1 MIGTIEKIKNSV
13 LLKCSTL
20 NDEIISKTLV
30 DVINTRIYRFSEEM
44 VSLVGGALEEDAL
57 RDKTAEIIKT
67 PIIKKIKR
75 KLFIDSLALQITN
88 DTFIEDYANEKIKM
102 DKLKKTY
109 IKELENNKS
118 SNQLNMTEDLNLSE
132 IINDLRIYVDKE
144 IIPKIEENKFM
155 SDAAKKLVS
164 DLKDNLEKDL
174 KQMISDADNNYLNI
188 LVIEL
193 EKEIKPERDFIF
205 TYSGIDLLTKRYLI
219 QDYNRKPLELP
230 QQMFMGIAMHLAIP
244 EEKQNR
250 LMWAKKFYD
259 VLSSLKAT
267 MATPTM
273 SNARKPFYQLSSCFI
288 DTVEDSLKGIYKSL
302 DNFAEVSKFGGGMGI
317 YIGKIRA
324 IGSTIR
330 GFKGASG
337 GVIPWIKLFNDTAV
351 AVDQL
356 GVRNGSV
363 AIWLDAWHKE
373 VPEFLQLRTNN
384 GDDRKKAHDVFP
396 GLCYPD
402 LFWRLAEEDIDA
414 NWYMMCPHEIKNV
427 KGYSLEDFYGEEW
440 EKRYYDCVNDE
451 RIDKRIMS
459 VKDIVRLII
468 KSVAETG
475 TPFAFYR
482 DTANKMNPNKHAG
495 MIYSSNLCTEIMQ
508 NMSPMDIQTTEVIN
522 ENGDSIIVEKT
533 KAGDFVVCN
542 LSSIVLGNVNVNND
556 KEIEYVIETQIR
568 AMDNVIDLNYYSVPF
583 AEVTNKKYRAIGLG
597 TSGYH
602 HMLAN
607 NKIHWNEEKHLEFTD
622 EVYEKINYYAINAS
636 MKIAKEKGKYSC
648 FEGSDWHNGN
658 YFDLRNYTSE
668 KWNKLKDDV
677 KKYGLR
683 NGYLFAVAPNGST
696 ATIAGTSEG
705 VDPVMARFWLE
716 EKKGSIVPK
725 TAPNLSW
732 DNFWYYNSAYNAN
745 QQLCVKINGIRQ
757 RHIDQGQSFNLYIT
771 TEYTMRQ
778 IMNLY
783 ISACKC
789 GVKSIYYVRSKS
801 LEIEECESCSA

>member
-1 MIGTIEKIKNSV
+1 MINLDNICQNAV
-13 LLKCSTL
+13 
-20 NDEIISKTLV
+20 NEIDDFQGI
-30 DVINTRIYRFSEEM
+30 
-44 VSLVGGALEEDAL
+44 
-57 RDKTAEIIKT
+57 
-67 PIIKKIKR
+67 
-75 KLFIDSLALQITN
+75 
-88 DTFIEDYANEKIKM
+88 
-102 DKLKKTY
+102 Y
-109 IKELENNKS
+109 IKEKLVERCKNIVRESMDMNGVRDSVMQAALELTTEQEPKWQYIASKLYMNRLYDEVKLNRGNEFEENPYKGFYEFIKEMTDKKLYGKYILENY
-118 SNQLNMTEDLNLSE
+118 TENE
-132 IINDLRIYVDKE
+132 IN
-144 IIPKIEENKFM
+144 
-155 SDAAKKLVS
+155 
-164 DLKDNLEKDL
+164 
-174 KQMISDADNNYLNI
+174 
-188 LVIEL
+188 EL
-193 EKEIKPERDFIF
+193 EKEIRPERDFIF
-205 TYSGIDLLTKRYLI
+205 TYSGIDLLAKRYLI
-219 QDYNRKPLELP
+219 QNYDRKPLELP

-244 EEKQNR
+244 EKQENR
-250 LMWAKKFYD
+250 VMWAKRFYD

-317 YIGKIRA
+317 YLGKIRA
-324 IGSTIR
+324 IGSAIR

-356 GVRNGSV
+356 GVRSGSV

-384 GDDRKKAHDVFP
+384 GDDRKKAHDIFP

-414 NWYMMCPHEIKNV
+414 NWYMMCPHEIKSI

-440 EKRYYDCVNDE
+440 EHRYYDCVNDE
-451 RIDKRIMS
+451 RIDKRVMS

-468 KSVAETG
+468 KSAAETG

-482 DTANKMNPNKHAG
+482 DIVNKMNPNKHNG

-508 NMSPMDIQTTEVIN
+508 NMSPMDIQETTICD
-522 ENGDSIIVEKT
+522 ENGDTVIIEKT

-542 LSSIVLGNVNVNND
+542 LSSIVLGNIDVKSD
-556 KEIEYVIETQIR
+556 KEIEYIVETQIR

-607 NKIHWNEEKHLEFTD
+607 NRIQWNDEKHLEFVD
-622 EVYEKINYYAINAS
+622 EVYEKINYYAIKAS
-636 MKIAKEKGKYSC
+636 MNIAKEKGQYSY
-648 FEGSDWHNGN
+648 FKNSDWDNGN
-658 YFDLRNYTSE
+658 YFDLRNYNSE
-668 KWNKLKDDV
+668 KWDKLREDV
-677 KKYGLR
+677 KEYGLR

-732 DNFWYYNSAYNAN
+732 ENFWFYNSAYNTDQN
-745 QQLCVKINGIRQ
+745 LSLRINGVRQ

-771 TEYTMRQ
+771 TDYTMRQ

-783 ISACKC
+783 ITAYKC

-801 LEIEECESCSA
+801 LEIAECESCSA

>member
-1 MIGTIEKIKNSV
+1 MVNLEGICEKAISRIDNNEEIYVKEKLIDGCKN
-13 LLKCSTL
+13 
-20 NDEIISKTLV
+20 IIRNSM
-30 DVINTRIYRFSEEM
+30 SEEEIRSS
-44 VSLVGGALEEDAL
+44 VIQVALELTTEQEPKWQYVASKLYVERLYD
-57 RDKTAEIIKT
+57 EV
-67 PIIKKIKR
+67 KINR
-75 KLFIDSLALQITN
+75 
-88 DTFIEDYANEKIKM
+88 
-102 DKLKKTY
+102 
-109 IKELENNKS
+109 NK
-118 SNQLNMTEDLNLSE
+118 
-132 IINDLRIYVDKE
+132 
-144 IIPKIEENKFM
+144 KIEEIPYSNYYEFICEMTNK
-155 SDAAKKLVS
+155 
-164 DLKDNLEKDL
+164 NLYGKYILE
-174 KQMISDADNNYLNI
+174 NYTKEEI
-188 LVIEL
+188 EEL

-556 KEIEYVIETQIR
+556 KEIEYFV
-568 AMDNVIDLNYYSVPF
+568 
-583 AEVTNKKYRAIGLG
+583 
-597 TSGYH
+597 
-602 HMLAN
+602 
-607 NKIHWNEEKHLEFTD
+607 
-622 EVYEKINYYAINAS
+622 
-636 MKIAKEKGKYSC
+636 
-648 FEGSDWHNGN
+648 
-658 YFDLRNYTSE
+658 
-668 KWNKLKDDV
+668 
-677 KKYGLR
+677 
-683 NGYLFAVAPNGST
+683 
-696 ATIAGTSEG
+696 
-705 VDPVMARFWLE
+705 
-716 EKKGSIVPK
+716 
-725 TAPNLSW
+725 
-732 DNFWYYNSAYNAN
+732 
-745 QQLCVKINGIRQ
+745 
-757 RHIDQGQSFNLYIT
+757 
-771 TEYTMRQ
+771 
-778 IMNLY
+778 
-783 ISACKC
+783 
-789 GVKSIYYVRSKS
+789 
-801 LEIEECESCSA
+801 

>member
-1 MIGTIEKIKNSV
+1 MF
-13 LLKCSTL
+13 
-20 NDEIISKTLV
+20 D
-30 DVINTRIYRFSEEM
+30 
-44 VSLVGGALEEDAL
+44 
-57 RDKTAEIIKT
+57 
-67 PIIKKIKR
+67 
-75 KLFIDSLALQITN
+75 
-88 DTFIEDYANEKIKM
+88 
-102 DKLKKTY
+102 
-109 IKELENNKS
+109 IKELCKDAVDGIKDNEGIY
-118 SNQLNMTEDLNLSE
+118 TEDKLIKALKHIVRENMDYSE
-132 IINDLRIYVDKE
+132 TRRSLIQVSLELTNDMEPNWQYVASKLYTYELYEKVKKLRGIESINDLYKNYYE
-144 IIPKIEENKFM
+144 FIEELTNRNLYGKYI
-155 SDAAKKLVS
+155 L
-164 DLKDNLEKDL
+164 DNYSKED
-174 KQMISDADNNYLNI
+174 I
-188 LVIEL
+188 LEL

-205 TYSGIDLLTKRYLI
+205 NYSGIDLITKRYLV
-219 QDYNRKPLELP
+219 QDFNRDVIELP

-244 EEKQNR
+244 EKKENR
-250 LMWAKKFYD
+250 VYWAKRFYD

-288 DTVEDSLKGIYKSL
+288 DSVEDSLEGIYKSL

-317 YIGKIRA
+317 YIGKVRA
-324 IGSTIR
+324 LGSSIR

-337 GVIPWIKLFNDTAV
+337 GVIPWVKLFNDTAV

-363 AIWLDAWHKE
+363 AIWLDAWHKDI
-373 VPEFLQLRTNN
+373 PEFLQIRTNN

-396 GLCYPD
+396 GICYPD
-402 LFWRLAEEDIDA
+402 LFWKLAENDIDA
-414 NWYMMCPHEIKNV
+414 DWYMMCPHEIKLV

-440 EKRYYDCVNDE
+440 EEKYYDCVNDE
-451 RIDKRIMS
+451 RIDKRVMS

-468 KSVAETG
+468 KSAAETG
-475 TPFAFYR
+475 APFAFFR
-482 DTANKMNPNKHAG
+482 DTVNDMNPNKHAG

-508 NMSPMDIQTTEVIN
+508 NMSPMKIEGNKIVESEEGYSVIN
-522 ENGDSIIVEKT
+522 KIIP
-533 KAGDFVVCN
+533 GDFVVCN
-542 LSSIVLGNVNVNND
+542 LSSVVLGNIDVCND
-556 KEIEYVIETQIR
+556 EEVEYVVETQIR

-607 NKIHWNEEKHLEFTD
+607 NKIHWNDEKHLEFTD
-622 EVYEKINYYAINAS
+622 KVYEKINYYAIKAS
-636 MKIAKEKGKYSC
+636 MNIAKEKGEYSC
-648 FEGSDWHNGN
+648 FRGSDWDNGD
-658 YFDLRNYTSE
+658 YFKLRDYNSE
-668 KWNKLKDDV
+668 EWIKLQKDI
-677 KKYGLR
+677 KEYGLR

-732 DNFWYYNSAYNAN
+732 ENFWFYNSAYNTD
-745 QQLCVKINGIRQ
+745 QTLSLKINGIRQ

-771 TEYTMRQ
+771 TDFTMRQ

-783 ISACKC
+783 ITAYKC

-801 LEIEECESCSA
+801 LEVEECESCSA

>member
-1 MIGTIEKIKNSV
+1 MDLLNICSDALIGINKMDGIYTEEKLLGALNNIIRPNMSEDEIRDSIIQISLELTTDMEPNWQKISEKLYVYKLYDEVRKNRNLSKDVELYSNLYDFIEK
-13 LLKCSTL
+13 L
-20 NDEIISKTLV
+20 
-30 DVINTRIYRFSEEM
+30 
-44 VSLVGGALEEDAL
+44 
-57 RDKTAEIIKT
+57 
-67 PIIKKIKR
+67 
-75 KLFIDSLALQITN
+75 TN
-88 DTFIEDYANEKIKM
+88 KGLYGK
-102 DKLKKTY
+102 Y
-109 IKELENNKS
+109 ILENY
-118 SNQLNMTEDLNLSE
+118 T
-132 IINDLRIYVDKE
+132 
-144 IIPKIEENKFM
+144 
-155 SDAAKKLVS
+155 
-164 DLKDNLEKDL
+164 KDD
-174 KQMISDADNNYLNI
+174 I
-188 LVIEL
+188 LEL

-205 TYSGIDLLTKRYLI
+205 TYSGINLLAKRYLI
-219 QDYNRKPLELP
+219 QDYDRSKLELP

-244 EEKQNR
+244 EKKENR
-250 LMWAKKFYD
+250 VAWAKRFYD

-317 YIGKIRA
+317 YIGKVRA
-324 IGSTIR
+324 LESPIR

-337 GVIPWIKLFNDTAV
+337 GVIPWIKLFNDTAI

-363 AIWLDAWHKE
+363 AIWLDAWHKDL
-373 VPEFLQLRTNN
+373 PEFLQLRTNN
-384 GDDRKKAHDVFP
+384 GDDRKKAHDIFP

-402 LFWRLAEEDIDA
+402 LFWKLAEKDIDA
-414 NWYMMCPHEIKNV
+414 NWYMMCPHEIRLA

-440 EKRYYDCVNDE
+440 EKKYYECVEDE
-451 RIDKRIMS
+451 NISKRVMS

-468 KSVAETG
+468 KSAAETG

-482 DTANKMNPNKHAG
+482 DTVNKMNPNKHMG

-508 NMSPMDIQTTEVIN
+508 NMSPMDIQSSEIID
-522 ENGDSIIVEKT
+522 ENGDKIIIEKT

-542 LSSIVLGNVNVNND
+542 LSSVVLGNVEVKD
-556 KEIEYVIETQIR
+556 DEELGYVVETQIR

-607 NKIHWNEEKHLEFTD
+607 NLIHWTADEHKEFAD
-622 EVYEKINYYAINAS
+622 DVYERINYHAIKAS
-636 MKIAKEKGKYSC
+636 MTIAKEKGRYSC
-648 FEGSDWHNGN
+648 FEGSDWQTGE
-658 YFDLRNYTSE
+658 YFNLRGYKSE
-668 KWNKLKDDV
+668 RWNELREEV
-677 KKYGLR
+677 SKYGLR
-683 NGYLFAVAPNGST
+683 NGYLIAVAPNGST

-705 VDPVMARFWLE
+705 IDPVMARFWLE
-716 EKKGSIVPK
+716 EKKGSIIPK
-725 TAPNLSW
+725 TAPNL
-732 DNFWYYNSAYNAN
+732 NEENYWYYNSAYNID
-745 QQLCVKINGIRQ
+745 QKWCVQINGIRQ

-771 TEYTMRQ
+771 TNYTMRQ

-783 ISACKC
+783 IEACKV

-801 LEIEECESCSA
+801 LTVSDCESCSA